1 MGRSLDGAGDVE
13 GGRAVPSPLLSH
25 AGTRFRNYM
34 SGDGLRRTYMLEVGI
49 TWEMMAQSLATD
61 ARFRRLFDENF
72 AEVRSYC
79 LRRLSV
85 ADANDAVSEVFLV
98 AWRRQNDVP
107 TDARP
112 WLFAIAR
119 NVVRNTARSAVRA
132 HRLQSRVRAEPVY
145 PEPGPELQVVRNAAD
160 ETLLRAVES
169 LPDKY
174 AEVLRLWAWE
184 WLTAPQIAEVVGCSA
199 SAAEKRLSRALKRI
213 RELLAHADPHAIGRE
228 VQQ

>member
-1 MGRSLDGAGDVE
+1 
-13 GGRAVPSPLLSH
+13 
-25 AGTRFRNYM
+25 
-34 SGDGLRRTYMLEVGI
+34 
-49 TWEMMAQSLATD
+49 
-61 ARFRRLFDENF
+61 LFDENF

-98 AWRRQNDVP
+98 AWRRRDDVP
-107 TDARP
+107 TDVRP

-119 NVVRNTARSAVRA
+119 NVVRNNAR
-132 HRLQSRVRAEPVY
+132 SRVRAYRLWSRVGAEPVY
-145 PEPGPELQVVRNAAD
+145 PDPGPELQVVRNAENEA
-160 ETLLRAVES
+160 LLFAVQS

-184 WLTAPQIAEVVGCSA
+184 WLTASQIAEIVGCSV
-199 SAAEKRLSRALKRI
+199 SAAEKRLSRGLKRI
-213 RELLAHADPHAIGRE
+213 RESLAHADPHAIGKE